1 MARYMVWR
9 TIGIVPV
16 CQYTVCYRIKSRD
29 MTFRQKFTI
38 RLASIFKEQQDLAEH
53 IQERQQKEEH
63 YRYSDITQLF
73 FFYKKYF
80 FHITLNQLI
89 LMMILSFFTAK
100 MQLNH
105 KGTKKHH
112 IYLLY
117 IEKNI
122 TFASKSA

>member
-1 MARYMVWR
+1 MVWR
-9 TIGIVPV
+9 TIGIAPLR
-16 CQYTVCYRIKSRD
+16 QYTVCYRIKSRD
-29 MTFRQKFTI
+29 MTFRKKLII
-38 RLASIFKEQQDLAEH
+38 RLVSIFKEQQNIAEH
-53 IQERQQKEEH
+53 IQEIQQKEEH
-63 YRYSDITQLF
+63 CRYSDITQLF
-73 FFYKKYF
+73 FFHTKYF

-89 LMMILSFFTAK
+89 LMTILSFSSAK
-100 MQLNH
+100 MQLKR